1 MAAISLFNV
10 LDWTSGL
17 GRKFRWK
24 SDEPSG
30 VKEEIIIKSNEEYE
44 NLVGRFD
51 VTDRVRS
58 RELDV
63 PEADRDFAKECGAVW
78 DDNAQVFKVPEGRSE
93 DEFQEWWPKVP
104 EDLRDTQSRI
114 ITTKRGRRAEGFLQG
129 NDMGQGG
136 DSLATPLMYLAFPV
150 IGVLATFLV
159 SLIVSMGWTKLE
171 AASTLESFVRIG
183 GASVIALLLTIPY
196 FIALKQGE
204 GMKEALKALVLLQWV
219 PMALQFMVGDSKGGT
234 EVAMQAGGMA
244 MYAQMAKTYL
254 WWAFGLVGILFVVC
268 FVSAAS
274 HPHRGVIGGTAA
286 RFIQAMKWVG
296 LIFATLVVAKVLPFG
311 LGEAAP
317 YVLACMYAMQYA
329 EGNFVQNAARLYLQ
343 NNDNNL
349 ATQGALINAHVKARE
364 QQAEAALRDKTPL
377 ITIGRA
383 TGHLSDKGYGYSP
396 DLGTVMMFSWRDC
409 QQGLLVFGAI
419 GSGKSY
425 AALRPIARRF
435 RKAALAMACVASDQG
450 DVRERLTR
458 QKLAGGALIADGKDG
473 AIIADLEGLFDIVV
487 KPGMRVGPYEGLAPD
502 QIVRALR
509 GASGGRVDEKS
520 KLWTD
525 GGDAFLYHTGII
537 LRALVDHEMAYRSWC
552 SAKLEGL
559 ERAQMDAE
567 LELVKQRK
575 LGEDGAETEALLQR
589 ITEQIAIHRI
599 PVSDDRQWHYTPF
612 HHTKLLSIVERVI
625 PASPAPRANAKLMEV
640 VKYLGLEEA
649 DTSHDEEG
657 RLAYAAY
664 LQQHRLRQDN
674 APETIHPDLF
684 RPMSQ
689 LQSSLEWAFQEIPA
703 MHPEQRQSFTLNSRG
718 LLEKLLRGE
727 KLRDSKTDMPW
738 HSIET
743 GEVDVSDALYGAMV
757 GLFLPPTQFGEA
769 GEMMMRLLKQ
779 RVMNGI
785 KGRGAYGDKWREAL
799 PGQTEVMLM
808 MDEAHLLLTADD
820 INLFSVSRSLGLMPV
835 LATQG
840 FESLVNAFGSVN
852 EAELMGN
859 TMQSAIALKC
869 SHNTHE
875 YLEKRFGLA
884 TLTTFKQRTRG
895 IDYQGGMNNWR
906 HSVLNDPD
914 HAYASAYDKMRM
926 EGAGRLTASRI
937 DAVTGRRWR
946 IGSEDTLG
954 QDEIARDIDMPTGG
968 KREVQPLF
976 LQEEYSALL
985 EPRGHAIVALSRA
998 GIKRID
1004 LAELLPDAD

>member
-17 GRKFRWK
+17 GRKFRRK
-24 SDEPSG
+24 SGEPSN
-30 VKEEIIIKSNEEYE
+30 VKEEIIVKSAEEYE

-63 PEADRDFAKECGAVW
+63 PEADRDFALECGAVW
-78 DDNAQVFKVPEGRSE
+78 DENAQVFKVPDGRSE

-114 ITTKRGRRAEGFLQG
+114 ITTKLGRRAEGFLQG

-159 SLIVSMGWTKLE
+159 SLIGW
-171 AASTLESFVRIG
+171 AGWA
-183 GASVIALLLTIPY
+183 ALLLTIPY

-204 GMKEALKALVLLQWV
+204 GMKESLKALVLLQWV

-244 MYAQMAKTYL
+244 VYAQMAKTYL
-254 WWAFGLVGILFVVC
+254 WWAFGLVGVLFVVC
-268 FVSAAS
+268 FVAAAS

-296 LIFATLVVAKVLPFG
+296 LIFAALVVAKVLPFG

-349 ATQGALINAHVKARE
+349 ATQGALINSHVKARE

-435 RKAALAMACVASDQG
+435 RKAALAMACVASEQG

-559 ERAQMDAE
+559 ERAQLDAE

-575 LGEDGAETEALLQR
+575 LDEDVAETEALLER
-589 ITEQIAIHRI
+589 VAEQIAIHRI
-599 PVSDDRQWHYTPF
+599 PVSDDRQWQYTPF
-612 HHTKLLSIVERVI
+612 HHAKLLSIVERVI

-664 LQQHRLRQDN
+664 LQQHRLRQHN

-689 LQSSLEWAFQEIPA
+689 LQSSLKWALKEIPD
-703 MHPEQRQSFTLNSRG
+703 MHPDQRQSFTLNSRG

-727 KLRDSKTDMPW
+727 KLRDSRTDMPW
-738 HSIET
+738 HSIEE

-785 KGRGAYGDKWREAL
+785 KARGAYGDKWRETL

-808 MDEAHLLLTADD
+808 LDEAHLLLTTDD
-820 INLFSVSRSLGLMPV
+820 INLFSISRSLGLMPV

-852 EAELMGN
+852 EADLMAN
-859 TMQSAIALKC
+859 TMQSVIALKC

-875 YLEKRFGLA
+875 YLEKRFGQA

-985 EPRGHAIVALSRA
+985 EPRGHAIVALNRA

>member
-10 LDWTSGL
+10 LDCTSGL
-17 GRKFRWK
+17 GRKFRRK
-24 SDEPSG
+24 SGEPSN
-30 VKEEIIIKSNEEYE
+30 VKEEIIVRSAEEYE

-63 PEADRDFAKECGAVW
+63 PEADRDFALECGAVW
-78 DDNAQVFKVPEGRSE
+78 DENAQGFKVPDGRSE

-114 ITTKRGRRAEGFLQG
+114 ITTKLGRRAEGFLQG
-129 NDMGQGG
+129 DDMGQGG

-159 SLIVSMGWTKLE
+159 SLIGW
-171 AASTLESFVRIG
+171 AGWA
-183 GASVIALLLTIPY
+183 ALLLTIPY

-219 PMALQFMVGDSKGGT
+219 PMALQFTVGDSKGGT

-244 MYAQMAKTYL
+244 VYAQMAKTYL
-254 WWAFGLVGILFVVC
+254 WWAFGLVGILFAVC
-268 FVSAAS
+268 FVAAAS

-317 YVLACMYAMQYA
+317 YVLACMYAMQHA

-349 ATQGALINAHVKARE
+349 ATQGALINSHVKARE

-435 RKAALAMACVASDQG
+435 RKAALAMACVASEQG

-575 LGEDGAETEALLQR
+575 LGEDVAETEALIER
-589 ITEQIAIHRI
+589 IAEQIAIHRI

-612 HHTKLLSIVERVI
+612 HHIKLLSIVERVI

-664 LQQHRLRQDN
+664 LQQHRLRQET
-674 APETIHPDLF
+674 APQTIHPDLF

-852 EAELMGN
+852 EAELMAN
-859 TMQSAIALKC
+859 TMQSVIALKC

-875 YLEKRFGLA
+875 YLEKRFGQA

-998 GIKRID
+998 GIKRFD

>member
-1 MAAISLFNV
+1 MEAISLFNV

-17 GRKFRWK
+17 GRKFRRK
-24 SDEPSG
+24 SGEPSG
-30 VKEEIIIKSNEEYE
+30 VKEEIIVQSHEEYE

-78 DDNAQVFKVPEGRSE
+78 DENAQVFKVPEGRSE

-159 SLIVSMGWTKLE
+159 SLIGW
-171 AASTLESFVRIG
+171 AGWA
-183 GASVIALLLTIPY
+183 ALLLTIPY

-204 GMKEALKALVLLQWV
+204 GMKEALKALVLLQCV
-219 PMALQFMVGDSKGGT
+219 PMALQFVVGDSDGST

-244 MYAQMAKTYL
+244 VYAQMAKTYL
-254 WWAFGLVGILFVVC
+254 WWAFGLVGVLFVVC
-268 FVSAAS
+268 FVAAAS

-286 RFIQAMKWVG
+286 RFIQAMQWVG
-296 LIFATLVVAKVLPFG
+296 LIFAALVVAKVLPFG

-349 ATQGALINAHVKARE
+349 ATQGALINSHVKARE

-435 RKAALAMACVASDQG
+435 RKAALAMACVASEQG

-559 ERAQMDAE
+559 ERAQMNAE

-575 LGEDGAETEALLQR
+575 LGEDVAETEALIER
-589 ITEQIAIHRI
+589 IAEQIAIHRI

-612 HHTKLLSIVERVI
+612 HHIKLLSIVERVI

-649 DTSHDEEG
+649 DTSHEEEG

-785 KGRGAYGDKWREAL
+785 KARGAFGDKWREAL

-852 EAELMGN
+852 EAELMAN
-859 TMQSAIALKC
+859 TMQSVIALKC

-875 YLEKRFGLA
+875 YLEKRFGQA

-985 EPRGHAIVALSRA
+985 EPRGHAIVALNRA

>member
-17 GRKFRWK
+17 GRKFRRK
-24 SDEPSG
+24 SGEPWN
-30 VKEEIIIKSNEEYE
+30 VKEEIIVRSAEEYE

-63 PEADRDFAKECGAVW
+63 PEADRDFALECGAVW
-78 DDNAQVFKVPEGRSE
+78 DENAQGFKVPDGRSE
-93 DEFQEWWPKVP
+93 DEFQEWWPKVS

-114 ITTKRGRRAEGFLQG
+114 ITTKLGRRAEGFLQG

-136 DSLATPLMYLAFPV
+136 DSLAIPLMYLAFPV

-159 SLIVSMGWTKLE
+159 SLIGW
-171 AASTLESFVRIG
+171 AGWA
-183 GASVIALLLTIPY
+183 ALLLTIPY

-219 PMALQFMVGDSKGGT
+219 PMALQFMVGGSKGGT

-244 MYAQMAKTYL
+244 VYAQMAKTYL

-268 FVSAAS
+268 FVAAAS

-419 GSGKSY
+419 GSGKSF

-435 RKAALAMACVASDQG
+435 RRAALAMACVAPGHADA
-450 DVRERLTR
+450 RERLKQ
-458 QKLAGGALIADGKDG
+458 QKLAGGGALIADGKDG
-473 AIIADLEGLFDIVV
+473 AIISDLEGLFDIVV
-487 KPGMRVGPYEGLAPD
+487 KPGMRVAPYEGLAPD
-502 QIVRALR
+502 QVVRALR
-509 GASGGRVDEKS
+509 GAAGGRVDEKS

-559 ERAQMDAE
+559 ERAQLDAE
-567 LELVKQRK
+567 FELVKQRK
-575 LGEDGAETEALLQR
+575 LDEDVAETEALLER
-589 ITEQIAIHRI
+589 IAEQIAIHRI
-599 PVSDDRQWHYTPF
+599 PVSDDRQWQYTPF
-612 HHTKLLSIVERVI
+612 HHAKLLSIVERVI

-664 LQQHRLRQDN
+664 LQQHRLRQES
-674 APETIHPDLF
+674 APQTIHPDLF

-689 LQSSLEWAFQEIPA
+689 LQSSLEWAFLEIPA

-727 KLRDSKTDMPW
+727 KLRDSRTDMPW
-738 HSIET
+738 HSIEK

-785 KGRGAYGDKWREAL
+785 KARGAFGDKWREVL
-799 PGQTEVMLM
+799 PGQIEVMLM

-852 EAELMGN
+852 EAELMAN
-859 TMQSAIALKC
+859 TMQSVIALKC

-875 YLEKRFGLA
+875 YLEKRFGQA

-998 GIKRID
+998 GIKRFD

>member
-10 LDWTSGL
+10 LDCTSGL
-17 GRKFRWK
+17 GRKFRRK
-24 SDEPSG
+24 SGEPSN
-30 VKEEIIIKSNEEYE
+30 VKEEIIVRSAEEYE

-63 PEADRDFAKECGAVW
+63 PEADRDFALECGAVW
-78 DDNAQVFKVPEGRSE
+78 DENAQGFKVPDGRSE

-114 ITTKRGRRAEGFLQG
+114 ITTKLGRRAEGFLQG

-159 SLIVSMGWTKLE
+159 SLIGW
-171 AASTLESFVRIG
+171 AGWA
-183 GASVIALLLTIPY
+183 ALLLTIPY

-244 MYAQMAKTYL
+244 VYAQMAKTYL
-254 WWAFGLVGILFVVC
+254 WWAFGSVGVLFVVC
-268 FVSAAS
+268 FVTAAS

-349 ATQGALINAHVKARE
+349 ATQGALINAHIKARE

-419 GSGKSY
+419 GSGKSF

-435 RKAALAMACVASDQG
+435 RRAALAMACAAPGHADA
-450 DVRERLTR
+450 RERLKQ
-458 QKLAGGALIADGKDG
+458 QKLAGGGALIADGKDG
-473 AIIADLEGLFDIVV
+473 AIISDLEGLFDIVV
-487 KPGMRVGPYEGLAPD
+487 KPGMRVAPYEGLAPD

-509 GASGGRVDEKS
+509 GAAGGRVDEKS

-559 ERAQMDAE
+559 ERAQLDAE

-575 LGEDGAETEALLQR
+575 LGEDVAETEALLER
-589 ITEQIAIHRI
+589 IAEQIAIHRI
-599 PVSDDRQWHYTPF
+599 PVSDDRQWQYTPF
-612 HHTKLLSIVERVI
+612 HHAKLLSIVERVI

-664 LQQHRLRQDN
+664 LQQHRLRQES
-674 APETIHPDLF
+674 APQTIHPDLF

-689 LQSSLEWAFQEIPA
+689 LQSSLEWAFLEIPA

-727 KLRDSKTDMPW
+727 KLRDCKTDMPW

-785 KGRGAYGDKWREAL
+785 KARGAYGDKWREAL

-852 EAELMGN
+852 EAELMAN
-859 TMQSAIALKC
+859 TMQSVIALKC

-875 YLEKRFGLA
+875 YLEKRFGQA

>member
-17 GRKFRWK
+17 GRKFRRK
-24 SDEPSG
+24 SGEPSN
-30 VKEEIIIKSNEEYE
+30 VKEEIIVKSAEEYE

-63 PEADRDFAKECGAVW
+63 PEADRDFALECGAVW
-78 DDNAQVFKVPEGRSE
+78 DENAQVFKVPDGRSE

-114 ITTKRGRRAEGFLQG
+114 ITTKLGRRAEGFLQG

-159 SLIVSMGWTKLE
+159 SLIGW
-171 AASTLESFVRIG
+171 AGWA
-183 GASVIALLLTIPY
+183 ALLLTIPY

-204 GMKEALKALVLLQWV
+204 GMKESLKALVLLQWV

-244 MYAQMAKTYL
+244 VYAQMAKTYL
-254 WWAFGLVGILFVVC
+254 WWAFGLVGVLFVVC
-268 FVSAAS
+268 FVAAAS

-296 LIFATLVVAKVLPFG
+296 LIFAALVVAKVLPFG

-349 ATQGALINAHVKARE
+349 ATQGALINSHVKARE

-435 RKAALAMACVASDQG
+435 RKAALAMACVASEQG

-559 ERAQMDAE
+559 ERAQLDAE

-575 LGEDGAETEALLQR
+575 LDEDVAETEALLER
-589 ITEQIAIHRI
+589 VAEQIAIHRI
-599 PVSDDRQWHYTPF
+599 PVSDDRQWQYTPF
-612 HHTKLLSIVERVI
+612 HHAKLLSIVERVI

-664 LQQHRLRQDN
+664 LQQHRLRQHN

-689 LQSSLEWAFQEIPA
+689 LQSSLNWALKEIPD
-703 MHPEQRQSFTLNSRG
+703 MHPDQRQSFTLNSRG

-727 KLRDSKTDMPW
+727 KLRDSRTDMPW
-738 HSIET
+738 HSIEE

-785 KGRGAYGDKWREAL
+785 KARGAYGDKWRETL

-808 MDEAHLLLTADD
+808 LDEAHLLLTTDD
-820 INLFSVSRSLGLMPV
+820 INLFSISRSLGLMPV

-852 EAELMGN
+852 EADLMAN
-859 TMQSAIALKC
+859 TMQSVIALKC

-875 YLEKRFGLA
+875 YLEKRFGQA

-985 EPRGHAIVALSRA
+985 EPRGHAIVALNRA

>member
-17 GRKFRWK
+17 GRKFRRK
-24 SDEPSG
+24 SGEPSN
-30 VKEEIIIKSNEEYE
+30 VKEEIIVKSAEEYE

-63 PEADRDFAKECGAVW
+63 PEADRDFALECGAVW
-78 DDNAQVFKVPEGRSE
+78 DENAQVFKVPDGRSE

-114 ITTKRGRRAEGFLQG
+114 ITTKLGRRAEGFLQG

-136 DSLATPLMYLAFPV
+136 DSLATPLMYLTFPV

-159 SLIVSMGWTKLE
+159 SLIGW
-171 AASTLESFVRIG
+171 AGWA
-183 GASVIALLLTIPY
+183 ALLLTIPY

-204 GMKEALKALVLLQWV
+204 GMKESLKALVLLQWV

-244 MYAQMAKTYL
+244 VYAQMAKTYL
-254 WWAFGLVGILFVVC
+254 WWAFGLVGVLFVVC
-268 FVSAAS
+268 FVAAAS

-296 LIFATLVVAKVLPFG
+296 LIFAALVVAKVLPFG

-349 ATQGALINAHVKARE
+349 ATQGALINSHVKARE

-435 RKAALAMACVASDQG
+435 RKAALAMACVASEQG

-559 ERAQMDAE
+559 ERAQLDAE

-575 LGEDGAETEALLQR
+575 LDEDVAETEALLER
-589 ITEQIAIHRI
+589 VAEQIAIHRI
-599 PVSDDRQWHYTPF
+599 PVSDDRQWQYTPF
-612 HHTKLLSIVERVI
+612 HHAKLLSIVERVI

-664 LQQHRLRQDN
+664 LQQHRLRQHN

-689 LQSSLEWAFQEIPA
+689 LQSSLNWALKEIPD
-703 MHPEQRQSFTLNSRG
+703 MHPDQRQSFTLNSRG

-727 KLRDSKTDMPW
+727 KLRDSRTDMPW
-738 HSIET
+738 HSIEE

-785 KGRGAYGDKWREAL
+785 KARGAYGDKWRETL

-808 MDEAHLLLTADD
+808 LDEAHLLLTTDD
-820 INLFSVSRSLGLMPV
+820 INLFSISRSLGLMPV

-852 EAELMGN
+852 EADLMAN
-859 TMQSAIALKC
+859 TMQSVIALKC

-875 YLEKRFGLA
+875 YLEKRFGQA

-985 EPRGHAIVALSRA
+985 EPRGHAIVALNRA

>member
-17 GRKFRWK
+17 GRKFRRK
-24 SDEPSG
+24 SGEPSN
-30 VKEEIIIKSNEEYE
+30 VKEEIIVKSAEEYE

-63 PEADRDFAKECGAVW
+63 PEADRDFALECGAVW
-78 DDNAQVFKVPEGRSE
+78 DEKAQVFKVPDGRSE

-114 ITTKRGRRAEGFLQG
+114 ITTKLGRRAEGFLQG

-159 SLIVSMGWTKLE
+159 SLIGW
-171 AASTLESFVRIG
+171 AGWA
-183 GASVIALLLTIPY
+183 ALLLTIPY

-219 PMALQFMVGDSKGGT
+219 PMALQFVVGDSDGST

-244 MYAQMAKTYL
+244 VYAQMAKTYL
-254 WWAFGLVGILFVVC
+254 WWAFGLAGILFVVC

-419 GSGKSY
+419 VSGKSF

-435 RKAALAMACVASDQG
+435 RRAALAMACVAPGHADAR
-450 DVRERLTR
+450 DRLKQ
-458 QKLAGGALIADGKDG
+458 QKLAGGGALIADGKDG
-473 AIIADLEGLFDIVV
+473 AIISDLEGLFDIVV
-487 KPGMRVGPYEGLAPD
+487 KPGMRVAPYEGLAPD

-509 GASGGRVDEKS
+509 GAAGGRVDEKS

-559 ERAQMDAE
+559 ERAQLDAE

-575 LGEDGAETEALLQR
+575 LGEDVAETEALIER
-589 ITEQIAIHRI
+589 IAEQIAIHRI

-612 HHTKLLSIVERVI
+612 HHIKLLSIVEHVI
-625 PASPAPRANAKLMEV
+625 PASPAPRANPRLMEV

-689 LQSSLEWAFQEIPA
+689 LQSSLNWALKEVPD

-738 HSIET
+738 HSIEK

-785 KGRGAYGDKWREAL
+785 KARGAFGDKWREAL

-852 EAELMGN
+852 EADLMAN
-859 TMQSAIALKC
+859 TMQSVIALKC

-875 YLEKRFGLA
+875 YLEKRFGQA

-985 EPRGHAIVALSRA
+985 EPRGHAIVALNRA

>member
-17 GRKFRWK
+17 GRKFRRK
-24 SDEPSG
+24 SGDPSN
-30 VKEEIIIKSNEEYE
+30 VKEEIIVRSAEEYE

-63 PEADRDFAKECGAVW
+63 PEADRDFALECGAVW
-78 DDNAQVFKVPEGRSE
+78 DENAQGFKVPDGRSE

-114 ITTKRGRRAEGFLQG
+114 ITTKLGRRAEGFLQG

-159 SLIVSMGWTKLE
+159 SLIGW
-171 AASTLESFVRIG
+171 AGWA
-183 GASVIALLLTIPY
+183 ALLLTIPY

-219 PMALQFMVGDSKGGT
+219 PMALQFVVGDSKGGT
-234 EVAMQAGGMA
+234 EVAMQAGGVA
-244 MYAQMAKTYL
+244 VYAQMAKTYL
-254 WWAFGLVGILFVVC
+254 WWAFGWVGVLFVVC
-268 FVSAAS
+268 FVAAAS

-311 LGEAAP
+311 LGEAVP

-419 GSGKSY
+419 GSGKSF

-435 RKAALAMACVASDQG
+435 RRAALAMACAAPG
-450 DVRERLTR
+450 HAHARERLKQ
-458 QKLAGGALIADGKDG
+458 QKLAGGGALIADGKDG
-473 AIIADLEGLFDIVV
+473 AIISDLEGLFDIVV
-487 KPGMRVGPYEGLAPD
+487 KPGMRVAPYEGLAPD

-509 GASGGRVDEKS
+509 GAAGGRVDEKS

-559 ERAQMDAE
+559 ERAQLDAE
-567 LELVKQRK
+567 LELVKQCK
-575 LGEDGAETEALLQR
+575 LGEDVAETEALIER
-589 ITEQIAIHRI
+589 IAEQIAIHRI
-599 PVSDDRQWHYTPF
+599 PVSDDRQWQYTPF
-612 HHTKLLSIVERVI
+612 HHAKLLSIVERVI

-664 LQQHRLRQDN
+664 LQQHRLRQES
-674 APETIHPDLF
+674 APQTIHPDLF

-689 LQSSLEWAFQEIPA
+689 LQSSLEWAFLEIPA

-785 KGRGAYGDKWREAL
+785 KARGAFGDKWREVL

-840 FESLVNAFGSVN
+840 FESLVNAFGSIN
-852 EAELMGN
+852 EAELMAN
-859 TMQSAIALKC
+859 TMQSVIALKC

-875 YLEKRFGLA
+875 YLEKRFGQA

-914 HAYASAYDKMRM
+914 HAYASAYDKMRL

-985 EPRGHAIVALSRA
+985 EPRGHAIVALNRA

-1004 LAELLPDAD
+1004 LAELLPNAD

>member
-17 GRKFRWK
+17 GRKFRRK
-24 SDEPSG
+24 SGEPSS
-30 VKEEIIIKSNEEYE
+30 VKEEIIVKSNEEYE

-63 PEADRDFAKECGAVW
+63 PDADRDFALECGAVW
-78 DDNAQVFKVPEGRSE
+78 DENAQVFKVPDGRSE
-93 DEFQEWWPKVP
+93 DEFEEWWPKVP

-114 ITTKRGRRAEGFLQG
+114 ITTKLGRRAEGFLQG

-136 DSLATPLMYLAFPV
+136 DSLVTPLMYLAFPV

-159 SLIVSMGWTKLE
+159 SLIGWAGW
-171 AASTLESFVRIG
+171 AALV
-183 GASVIALLLTIPY
+183 LTIPY

-219 PMALQFMVGDSKGGT
+219 PMALQFVVGDSKGGT

-244 MYAQMAKTYL
+244 VYAQIAKTYL
-254 WWAFGLVGILFVVC
+254 WWAFGLVGTLFVVC
-268 FVSAAS
+268 FVAAAS
-274 HPHRGVIGGTAA
+274 RPHRGVIGGTAA

-296 LIFATLVVAKVLPFG
+296 LIFATLVVAMVLPFG

-349 ATQGALINAHVKARE
+349 ATQGALINSHVKARE

-435 RKAALAMACVASDQG
+435 RKAALAMASVASEQG

-509 GASGGRVDEKS
+509 GAAGGRVDEKS

-552 SAKLEGL
+552 SAKLVGL
-559 ERAQMDAE
+559 ERAQLDAE

-575 LGEDGAETEALLQR
+575 LGEDGADTEALLER
-589 ITEQIAIHRI
+589 IAEQIAIHRI

-612 HHTKLLSIVERVI
+612 HHHKLLSIVERVI
-625 PASPAPRANAKLMEV
+625 PASPAPRASPKLMEV

-664 LQQHRLRQDN
+664 LQQHRLRQES
-674 APETIHPDLF
+674 APQTIHPDLF

-689 LQSSLEWAFQEIPA
+689 LQSSLEWAFLEIPA

-852 EAELMGN
+852 EAELMAN
-859 TMQSAIALKC
+859 TMQSVIALKC

-875 YLEKRFGLA
+875 YLEKRFGQA

-985 EPRGHAIVALSRA
+985 EPRGHAIVALNRA

>member
-17 GRKFRWK
+17 GRKFRRK
-24 SDEPSG
+24 SGEPWN
-30 VKEEIIIKSNEEYE
+30 VKEEIIVRSAEEYE

-63 PEADRDFAKECGAVW
+63 PEADRDFALECGAVW
-78 DDNAQVFKVPEGRSE
+78 DENAQGFKVPDGRSE
-93 DEFQEWWPKVP
+93 DEFQEWWPKVS

-114 ITTKRGRRAEGFLQG
+114 ITTKLGRRAEGFLQG

-159 SLIVSMGWTKLE
+159 SLIGW
-171 AASTLESFVRIG
+171 AGWA
-183 GASVIALLLTIPY
+183 ALLLTIPY

-219 PMALQFMVGDSKGGT
+219 PMALQFMVGGSKGGT

-244 MYAQMAKTYL
+244 VYAQMAKTYL

-268 FVSAAS
+268 FVAAAS

-311 LGEAAP
+311 LDEAAP

-419 GSGKSY
+419 GSGKSF

-435 RKAALAMACVASDQG
+435 RRAALAMACVAPGHADA
-450 DVRERLTR
+450 RERLKQ
-458 QKLAGGALIADGKDG
+458 QKLAGGGALIADGKDG
-473 AIIADLEGLFDIVV
+473 AIISDLEGLFDIVV
-487 KPGMRVGPYEGLAPD
+487 KPGMRVAPYEGLAPD
-502 QIVRALR
+502 QVVRALR
-509 GASGGRVDEKS
+509 GAAGGRVDEKS

-559 ERAQMDAE
+559 ERAQLDAE
-567 LELVKQRK
+567 FELVKQRK
-575 LGEDGAETEALLQR
+575 LDEDVAETEALLER
-589 ITEQIAIHRI
+589 IAEQIAIHRI
-599 PVSDDRQWHYTPF
+599 PVSDDRQWQYTPF
-612 HHTKLLSIVERVI
+612 HHAKLLSIVERVI

-664 LQQHRLRQDN
+664 LQQHRLRQES
-674 APETIHPDLF
+674 APQTIHPDLF

-689 LQSSLEWAFQEIPA
+689 LQSSLEWAFLEIPA

-727 KLRDSKTDMPW
+727 KLRDSRTDMPW
-738 HSIET
+738 HSIEK

-785 KGRGAYGDKWREAL
+785 KARGAFGDKWREVL
-799 PGQTEVMLM
+799 PGQIEVMLM

-852 EAELMGN
+852 EAELMAN
-859 TMQSAIALKC
+859 TMQSVIALKC

-875 YLEKRFGLA
+875 YLEKRFGQA

-998 GIKRID
+998 GIKRFD

>member
-17 GRKFRWK
+17 GRKFRRK
-24 SDEPSG
+24 SGEPSS
-30 VKEEIIIKSNEEYE
+30 VKEEIIVKSAEEYE

-58 RELDV
+58 RELAV
-63 PEADRDFAKECGAVW
+63 PEADRDLAQECGAVW
-78 DDNAQVFKVPEGRSE
+78 DENAQVFKVPDGRSE

-114 ITTKRGRRAEGFLQG
+114 ITTKLGRRAEGFLQG

-159 SLIVSMGWTKLE
+159 SLIGWAGW
-171 AASTLESFVRIG
+171 AALV
-183 GASVIALLLTIPY
+183 LTIPY

-219 PMALQFMVGDSKGGT
+219 PMALQFVVGDSKGGT

-244 MYAQMAKTYL
+244 VYAQMAKTYL
-254 WWAFGLVGILFVVC
+254 WWAFGLVGVLFVVC
-268 FVSAAS
+268 FVAAAS

-296 LIFATLVVAKVLPFG
+296 LIFATLFVAKVLPFG

-419 GSGKSY
+419 GSGKSF

-509 GASGGRVDEKS
+509 GAAGGRVDESS
-520 KLWTD
+520 KLWMD

-567 LELVKQRK
+567 LELAKQRK
-575 LGEDGAETEALLQR
+575 LDGDVAETEALIER
-589 ITEQIAIHRI
+589 IAEQIAIHRI

-612 HHTKLLSIVERVI
+612 HHHKLLSIVERVI

-657 RLAYAAY
+657 RLAYSAY

-689 LQSSLEWAFQEIPA
+689 LQSSLEWAFLEIPA

-785 KGRGAYGDKWREAL
+785 KARGAFGDKWREAL

-852 EAELMGN
+852 EADLMAN
-859 TMQSAIALKC
+859 TMQSVIALKC

-875 YLEKRFGLA
+875 YLEKRFGQA

-976 LQEEYSALL
+976 LREEYSALL
-985 EPRGHAIVALSRA
+985 EPRGHAIVALNRA

>member
-1 MAAISLFNV
+1 MAAISLLNV
-10 LDWTSGL
+10 LDCTSGL
-17 GRKFRWK
+17 GRKFRRK
-24 SDEPSG
+24 SGEPSS
-30 VKEEIIIKSNEEYE
+30 VKEEIIVKSNEEYE

-63 PEADRDFAKECGAVW
+63 PEADRDFALECGAVW
-78 DDNAQVFKVPEGRSE
+78 DENAQVFKVPDGRNE

-114 ITTKRGRRAEGFLQG
+114 ITTKLGRRAEGFLQG

-159 SLIVSMGWTKLE
+159 SLIGW
-171 AASTLESFVRIG
+171 AGWA
-183 GASVIALLLTIPY
+183 ALLLAIPY

-219 PMALQFMVGDSKGGT
+219 PMVLQFMVGDSNGGT

-244 MYAQMAKTYL
+244 VYAQMAKTYL
-254 WWAFGLVGILFVVC
+254 WWAFGLVGVLFVVC
-268 FVSAAS
+268 FVAAAS

-296 LIFATLVVAKVLPFG
+296 LIFATLFVARVLPFG

-349 ATQGALINAHVKARE
+349 ATQGALINSHVKARE

-509 GASGGRVDEKS
+509 GAAGGRVDESS
-520 KLWTD
+520 KLWMD

-575 LGEDGAETEALLQR
+575 LGEDVAETEALIER
-589 ITEQIAIHRI
+589 IAEQIAIHRI

-612 HHTKLLSIVERVI
+612 HHHKLLSIVERVI
-625 PASPAPRANAKLMEV
+625 PASPAPRASPKLMEV

-664 LQQHRLRQDN
+664 LQQHRLRQES
-674 APETIHPDLF
+674 APQTIHPDLF

-689 LQSSLEWAFQEIPA
+689 LQSSLEWAFLEIPA

-785 KGRGAYGDKWREAL
+785 KARGAFGEKWREAL

-852 EAELMGN
+852 EAELMAN
-859 TMQSAIALKC
+859 TMQSVIALKC

-875 YLEKRFGLA
+875 YLEKRFGQA

-985 EPRGHAIVALSRA
+985 EPRGHAIVALNRA

>member
-1 MAAISLFNV
+1 MTAISLFNV

-17 GRKFRWK
+17 GRKFRRK
-24 SDEPSG
+24 SGEPSG
-30 VKEEIIIKSNEEYE
+30 VKEEIIVKSHEEYE

-78 DDNAQVFKVPEGRSE
+78 DENAQVFKVPDGRSE

-114 ITTKRGRRAEGFLQG
+114 ITTKLGRRAEGFLQG

-159 SLIVSMGWTKLE
+159 SLIGW
-171 AASTLESFVRIG
+171 AGWA
-183 GASVIALLLTIPY
+183 ALLLTIPY

-219 PMALQFMVGDSKGGT
+219 PMALQFMVGDSEGGT

-244 MYAQMAKTYL
+244 VYAQMAKTYL

-349 ATQGALINAHVKARE
+349 ATQGALINSHVKARE

-435 RKAALAMACVASDQG
+435 RKAALAMACVASEQG

-575 LGEDGAETEALLQR
+575 LGEDVAETEALIER
-589 ITEQIAIHRI
+589 IAEQIAIHRI
-599 PVSDDRQWHYTPF
+599 PVSDDRQWQYTPF
-612 HHTKLLSIVERVI
+612 HHAKLLSIVERVI

-664 LQQHRLRQDN
+664 LQQHRLRQET
-674 APETIHPDLF
+674 APQTIHPDLF

-689 LQSSLEWAFQEIPA
+689 LQSSLEWAFLEIPA

-785 KGRGAYGDKWREAL
+785 KARGAFGDKWREVL

-852 EAELMGN
+852 EAELMAN
-859 TMQSAIALKC
+859 TMQSVIALKC

-875 YLEKRFGLA
+875 YLEKRFGQA

-985 EPRGHAIVALSRA
+985 EPRGHAIVALNRA

>member
-17 GRKFRWK
+17 GRKFRRK
-24 SDEPSG
+24 SGEPSN
-30 VKEEIIIKSNEEYE
+30 VKEEIIVKSAEEYE

-63 PEADRDFAKECGAVW
+63 PEADRDFALECGAVW
-78 DDNAQVFKVPEGRSE
+78 DENAQVFKVPDGRSE
-93 DEFQEWWPKVP
+93 DEFQEWWPKVS

-114 ITTKRGRRAEGFLQG
+114 ITTKLGRRAEGFLQG

-159 SLIVSMGWTKLE
+159 SLIGW
-171 AASTLESFVRIG
+171 AGWA
-183 GASVIALLLTIPY
+183 ALLLTIPY

-204 GMKEALKALVLLQWV
+204 GMKESLKALVLLQWV

-244 MYAQMAKTYL
+244 VYAQMAKTYL
-254 WWAFGLVGILFVVC
+254 WWAFGLVGVLFVVC
-268 FVSAAS
+268 FVAAAS

-296 LIFATLVVAKVLPFG
+296 LIFAALVVAKVLPFG

-349 ATQGALINAHVKARE
+349 ATQGALINSHVKARE

-435 RKAALAMACVASDQG
+435 RKAALAMACVASEQG

-520 KLWTD
+520 KLWT
-525 GGDAFLYHTGII
+525 G
-537 LRALVDHEMAYRSWC
+537 
-552 SAKLEGL
+552 
-559 ERAQMDAE
+559 
-567 LELVKQRK
+567 
-575 LGEDGAETEALLQR
+575 
-589 ITEQIAIHRI
+589 
-599 PVSDDRQWHYTPF
+599 
-612 HHTKLLSIVERVI
+612 
-625 PASPAPRANAKLMEV
+625 
-640 VKYLGLEEA
+640 
-649 DTSHDEEG
+649 
-657 RLAYAAY
+657 
-664 LQQHRLRQDN
+664 
-674 APETIHPDLF
+674 
-684 RPMSQ
+684 
-689 LQSSLEWAFQEIPA
+689 QSS
-703 MHPEQRQSFTLNSRG
+703 
-718 LLEKLLRGE
+718 
-727 KLRDSKTDMPW
+727 
-738 HSIET
+738 
-743 GEVDVSDALYGAMV
+743 VDTQ
-757 GLFLPPTQFGEA
+757 LPLCA
-769 GEMMMRLLKQ
+769 
-779 RVMNGI
+779 
-785 KGRGAYGDKWREAL
+785 
-799 PGQTEVMLM
+799 
-808 MDEAHLLLTADD
+808 
-820 INLFSVSRSLGLMPV
+820 
-835 LATQG
+835 
-840 FESLVNAFGSVN
+840 
-852 EAELMGN
+852 
-859 TMQSAIALKC
+859 
-869 SHNTHE
+869 
-875 YLEKRFGLA
+875 
-884 TLTTFKQRTRG
+884 
-895 IDYQGGMNNWR
+895 
-906 HSVLNDPD
+906 
-914 HAYASAYDKMRM
+914 
-926 EGAGRLTASRI
+926 
-937 DAVTGRRWR
+937 
-946 IGSEDTLG
+946 
-954 QDEIARDIDMPTGG
+954 
-968 KREVQPLF
+968 
-976 LQEEYSALL
+976 
-985 EPRGHAIVALSRA
+985 
-998 GIKRID
+998 
-1004 LAELLPDAD
+1004 

>member
-1 MAAISLFNV
+1 MTAISLFNV

-17 GRKFRWK
+17 GRKFRRK
-24 SDEPSG
+24 SGEPSG
-30 VKEEIIIKSNEEYE
+30 VKEEIIVKSNEEYE

-63 PEADRDFAKECGAVW
+63 PEADRDFAQECGAVW
-78 DDNAQVFKVPEGRSE
+78 DENAQVFKVPDGRSE

-114 ITTKRGRRAEGFLQG
+114 ITTKLGRRAEGFLQG

-159 SLIVSMGWTKLE
+159 SLIGW
-171 AASTLESFVRIG
+171 AGWA
-183 GASVIALLLTIPY
+183 ALLLTIPY

-219 PMALQFMVGDSKGGT
+219 PMALQFMVGDSDGGT

-244 MYAQMAKTYL
+244 VYAQIARTYL
-254 WWAFGLVGILFVVC
+254 WWAFGLVGVLFVVC
-268 FVSAAS
+268 FVAAAS

-349 ATQGALINAHVKARE
+349 ATQGALINSHVKARE

-435 RKAALAMACVASDQG
+435 RKAALAMACVASEQG

-559 ERAQMDAE
+559 ERAQMNAE

-575 LGEDGAETEALLQR
+575 LGEDVAETEALIER
-589 ITEQIAIHRI
+589 IAEQIAIHRI

-612 HHTKLLSIVERVI
+612 HHIKLLSIVERVI

-738 HSIET
+738 HSIEK

-785 KGRGAYGDKWREAL
+785 KARGAFGDKWREAL

-852 EAELMGN
+852 EAELMAN
-859 TMQSAIALKC
+859 TMQSVIALKC

-875 YLEKRFGLA
+875 YLEKRFGQA

-985 EPRGHAIVALSRA
+985 EPRGHAIVALNRA

>member
-1 MAAISLFNV
+1 MTAISLFNV

-17 GRKFRWK
+17 GRKFRRK
-24 SDEPSG
+24 SGEPSG
-30 VKEEIIIKSNEEYE
+30 VKEEIIVKSNEEYE

-63 PEADRDFAKECGAVW
+63 PEADRDFAQECGAVW
-78 DDNAQVFKVPEGRSE
+78 DENAQVFKVPDGRSE

-114 ITTKRGRRAEGFLQG
+114 ITTKLARRAEGFLQG

-159 SLIVSMGWTKLE
+159 SLIGW
-171 AASTLESFVRIG
+171 AGWA
-183 GASVIALLLTIPY
+183 ALLLTIPY

-219 PMALQFMVGDSKGGT
+219 PMALQFIVGDSKGGT

-244 MYAQMAKTYL
+244 VYAQMAKTYL
-254 WWAFGLVGILFVVC
+254 WWALGLAFGFVGILFVVC

-419 GSGKSY
+419 GSGKSF

-435 RKAALAMACVASDQG
+435 RRAALAMACAAPGHADA
-450 DVRERLTR
+450 RERLKQ
-458 QKLAGGALIADGKDG
+458 QKHAGGGALIADGKDG
-473 AIIADLEGLFDIVV
+473 AIISDLEGLFDIVV
-487 KPGMRVGPYEGLAPD
+487 KPGMRVAPYEGLAPD

-509 GASGGRVDEKS
+509 GAAGGRVDEKS

-575 LGEDGAETEALLQR
+575 LGEDVAETEALLER
-589 ITEQIAIHRI
+589 IAEQIAIHRI
-599 PVSDDRQWHYTPF
+599 PVSDDRQWQYTPF
-612 HHTKLLSIVERVI
+612 HHAKLLSIVERVI

-664 LQQHRLRQDN
+664 LQQHRLRQET
-674 APETIHPDLF
+674 APQTIHPDLF

-689 LQSSLEWAFQEIPA
+689 LQSSLEWAFLEIPA

-785 KGRGAYGDKWREAL
+785 KARGAFGDKWREAL

-852 EAELMGN
+852 EADLMAN
-859 TMQSAIALKC
+859 TMQSVIALKC

-875 YLEKRFGLA
+875 YLEKRFGQA

-985 EPRGHAIVALSRA
+985 EPRGHAIVALNRA

>member
-17 GRKFRWK
+17 GRKFRRK
-24 SDEPSG
+24 SGEPWN
-30 VKEEIIIKSNEEYE
+30 VKEEIIVRSAEEYE

-63 PEADRDFAKECGAVW
+63 PEADRDFALECGAVW
-78 DDNAQVFKVPEGRSE
+78 DENAQGFKVPDGRSE
-93 DEFQEWWPKVP
+93 DEFQEWWPKVS

-114 ITTKRGRRAEGFLQG
+114 ITTKLGRRAEGFLQG

-159 SLIVSMGWTKLE
+159 SLIGW
-171 AASTLESFVRIG
+171 AGWA
-183 GASVIALLLTIPY
+183 ALLLTIPY

-219 PMALQFMVGDSKGGT
+219 PMALQFMVGGSKGGT

-244 MYAQMAKTYL
+244 VYAQMAKTYL

-268 FVSAAS
+268 FVAAAS

-419 GSGKSY
+419 GSGKSF

-435 RKAALAMACVASDQG
+435 RRAALAMACVAPGHADA
-450 DVRERLTR
+450 RERLKQ
-458 QKLAGGALIADGKDG
+458 QKLAGGGALIADGKDG
-473 AIIADLEGLFDIVV
+473 AIISDLEGLFDIVV
-487 KPGMRVGPYEGLAPD
+487 KPGMRVAPYEGLAPD
-502 QIVRALR
+502 QVVRALR
-509 GASGGRVDEKS
+509 GAAGGRVDEKS

-559 ERAQMDAE
+559 ERAQLDAE
-567 LELVKQRK
+567 FELVKQRK
-575 LGEDGAETEALLQR
+575 LDEDVAETEALLER
-589 ITEQIAIHRI
+589 IAEQIAIHRI
-599 PVSDDRQWHYTPF
+599 PVSDDRQWQYTPF
-612 HHTKLLSIVERVI
+612 HHAKLLSIVERVI

-640 VKYLGLEEA
+640 VK
-649 DTSHDEEG
+649 
-657 RLAYAAY
+657 
-664 LQQHRLRQDN
+664 
-674 APETIHPDLF
+674 
-684 RPMSQ
+684 
-689 LQSSLEWAFQEIPA
+689 
-703 MHPEQRQSFTLNSRG
+703 
-718 LLEKLLRGE
+718 
-727 KLRDSKTDMPW
+727 
-738 HSIET
+738 
-743 GEVDVSDALYGAMV
+743 
-757 GLFLPPTQFGEA
+757 
-769 GEMMMRLLKQ
+769 
-779 RVMNGI
+779 
-785 KGRGAYGDKWREAL
+785 
-799 PGQTEVMLM
+799 
-808 MDEAHLLLTADD
+808 
-820 INLFSVSRSLGLMPV
+820 
-835 LATQG
+835 
-840 FESLVNAFGSVN
+840 
-852 EAELMGN
+852 
-859 TMQSAIALKC
+859 
-869 SHNTHE
+869 
-875 YLEKRFGLA
+875 
-884 TLTTFKQRTRG
+884 
-895 IDYQGGMNNWR
+895 
-906 HSVLNDPD
+906 
-914 HAYASAYDKMRM
+914 
-926 EGAGRLTASRI
+926 
-937 DAVTGRRWR
+937 
-946 IGSEDTLG
+946 
-954 QDEIARDIDMPTGG
+954 
-968 KREVQPLF
+968 
-976 LQEEYSALL
+976 
-985 EPRGHAIVALSRA
+985 
-998 GIKRID
+998 
-1004 LAELLPDAD
+1004 

>member
-17 GRKFRWK
+17 GRKFRRK
-24 SDEPSG
+24 SGEPSN
-30 VKEEIIIKSNEEYE
+30 VKEEIIVKSAEEYE

-63 PEADRDFAKECGAVW
+63 PEADRDFALECGAVW
-78 DDNAQVFKVPEGRSE
+78 DENAQVFKVPDGRSE

-114 ITTKRGRRAEGFLQG
+114 ITTKLGRRAEGFLQG

-159 SLIVSMGWTKLE
+159 SLIGW
-171 AASTLESFVRIG
+171 AGWA
-183 GASVIALLLTIPY
+183 ALLLTIPY

-204 GMKEALKALVLLQWV
+204 GMKESLKALVLLQWV

-244 MYAQMAKTYL
+244 VYAQMAKTYL
-254 WWAFGLVGILFVVC
+254 WWAFGLVGVLFVVC
-268 FVSAAS
+268 FVAAAS

-296 LIFATLVVAKVLPFG
+296 LIFAALVVAKVLPFG

-349 ATQGALINAHVKARE
+349 ATQGALINSHVKARE

-509 GASGGRVDEKS
+509 GAAGGRVDEKS

-537 LRALVDHEMAYRSWC
+537 LRALVDHETAYRSWC

-559 ERAQMDAE
+559 ERAQLDAE

-575 LGEDGAETEALLQR
+575 LDEDVAETEALLER
-589 ITEQIAIHRI
+589 IAEQIAIHRI

-612 HHTKLLSIVERVI
+612 HHAKLLSIVERVI

-664 LQQHRLRQDN
+664 LQQHRLRQES
-674 APETIHPDLF
+674 APQTIHPDLF

-689 LQSSLEWAFQEIPA
+689 LQSSLEWAFLEIPA

-785 KGRGAYGDKWREAL
+785 KARGAYGDKWRETL

-808 MDEAHLLLTADD
+808 LDEAHLLLTTDD
-820 INLFSVSRSLGLMPV
+820 INLFSISRSLGLMPV

-852 EAELMGN
+852 EADLMAN
-859 TMQSAIALKC
+859 TMQSVIALKC

-875 YLEKRFGLA
+875 YLEKRFGQA

-985 EPRGHAIVALSRA
+985 EPRGHAIVALNRA

>member
-17 GRKFRWK
+17 GRKFRRK
-24 SDEPSG
+24 SGEPSS
-30 VKEEIIIKSNEEYE
+30 VKEEIIVKSAEEYE

-63 PEADRDFAKECGAVW
+63 PEADRDFALECGAVW
-78 DDNAQVFKVPEGRSE
+78 DENAQVFKVPDGRSE
-93 DEFQEWWPKVP
+93 DEFREWWPKVP

-114 ITTKRGRRAEGFLQG
+114 ITTKLGRRAEGFLQG

-159 SLIVSMGWTKLE
+159 SLIGW
-171 AASTLESFVRIG
+171 AGWA
-183 GASVIALLLTIPY
+183 ALLLTIPY

-234 EVAMQAGGMA
+234 ETIMQVGV
-244 MYAQMAKTYL
+244 YIHMAKTYL

-268 FVSAAS
+268 FVAAAS

-349 ATQGALINAHVKARE
+349 ATQGALINSHVKARE

-435 RKAALAMACVASDQG
+435 RKAALAMACVASEQG

-537 LRALVDHEMAYRSWC
+537 LRALVDHELAYRSWC

-559 ERAQMDAE
+559 ERAQLDAE

-575 LGEDGAETEALLQR
+575 LGEDVAETEALIER
-589 ITEQIAIHRI
+589 IAEQIAIHRI

-625 PASPAPRANAKLMEV
+625 PASPAPRANPKLMEV
-640 VKYLGLEEA
+640 VKYLGLEEE

-689 LQSSLEWAFQEIPA
+689 LQSSLEWAFKEIPA

-820 INLFSVSRSLGLMPV
+820 INLFSVSRVLGLMPV

-852 EAELMGN
+852 EADLMAN
-859 TMQSAIALKC
+859 TMQSVIALKC

-875 YLEKRFGLA
+875 YLEKRFGQA

-976 LQEEYSALL
+976 LQEEYTALL

>member
-17 GRKFRWK
+17 GRKFRRK
-24 SDEPSG
+24 SGEPSN
-30 VKEEIIIKSNEEYE
+30 VKEEIIVKSAEEYE

-63 PEADRDFAKECGAVW
+63 PEAGRDFALECGAVW
-78 DDNAQVFKVPEGRSE
+78 DEKAQVFKVPDGRSE

-114 ITTKRGRRAEGFLQG
+114 ITTKLGRRAEGFLQG

-159 SLIVSMGWTKLE
+159 SLIGW
-171 AASTLESFVRIG
+171 AGWA
-183 GASVIALLLTIPY
+183 ALLLTIPY

-219 PMALQFMVGDSKGGT
+219 PMALQFVVGDSDGST

-244 MYAQMAKTYL
+244 VYAQMAKTYL

-419 GSGKSY
+419 GSGKSF

-435 RKAALAMACVASDQG
+435 RRAALAMACVAPGHADAR
-450 DVRERLTR
+450 DRLKQ
-458 QKLAGGALIADGKDG
+458 QKLAGGGALIADGKDG
-473 AIIADLEGLFDIVV
+473 AIISDLEGLFDIVV
-487 KPGMRVGPYEGLAPD
+487 KPGMRVAPYEGLAPD

-509 GASGGRVDEKS
+509 GAAGGRVDEKS

-559 ERAQMDAE
+559 ERAQLDAE

-575 LGEDGAETEALLQR
+575 LGEDVAETEALIER
-589 ITEQIAIHRI
+589 IAEQIAIHRI

-612 HHTKLLSIVERVI
+612 HHIKLLSIVEHVI
-625 PASPAPRANAKLMEV
+625 PASPAPRANPRLMEV

-689 LQSSLEWAFQEIPA
+689 LQSSLNWALKEVPD

-738 HSIET
+738 HSIEK

-785 KGRGAYGDKWREAL
+785 KARGAFGDKWREAL

-852 EAELMGN
+852 EADLMAN
-859 TMQSAIALKC
+859 TMQSVIALKC

-875 YLEKRFGLA
+875 YLEKRFGQA

-985 EPRGHAIVALSRA
+985 EPRGHAIVALNRA

>member
-17 GRKFRWK
+17 GRKFRRK
-24 SDEPSG
+24 SGEPSN
-30 VKEEIIIKSNEEYE
+30 VKEEIIVKSAEEYE

-63 PEADRDFAKECGAVW
+63 PEADRDFALECGAVW
-78 DDNAQVFKVPEGRSE
+78 DENAQVFKVPDGRSE

-159 SLIVSMGWTKLE
+159 SLIGW
-171 AASTLESFVRIG
+171 AGWA
-183 GASVIALLLTIPY
+183 ALLLTIPY

-219 PMALQFMVGDSKGGT
+219 PMALQFIVGDSKGGT

-244 MYAQMAKTYL
+244 VYAQMAKTYL
-254 WWAFGLVGILFVVC
+254 WWALGLAFGFVGILFVVC

-349 ATQGALINAHVKARE
+349 ATQGALINSHVKARE

-435 RKAALAMACVASDQG
+435 RKAALAMACVASEQG

-559 ERAQMDAE
+559 ERAQLDAE

-575 LGEDGAETEALLQR
+575 LDEDVAETEALLER
-589 ITEQIAIHRI
+589 IAEQIAIHRI
-599 PVSDDRQWHYTPF
+599 PVSDDRQWQYTPF
-612 HHTKLLSIVERVI
+612 HHAKLLSIVERVI

-664 LQQHRLRQDN
+664 LQQHRLRQES
-674 APETIHPDLF
+674 APQTIHPDLF

-689 LQSSLEWAFQEIPA
+689 LQSSLEWAFLEIPA

-785 KGRGAYGDKWREAL
+785 KARGAFGDKWREAL

-852 EAELMGN
+852 EADLMAN
-859 TMQSAIALKC
+859 TMQSVIALKC

-875 YLEKRFGLA
+875 YLEKRFGQA

-985 EPRGHAIVALSRA
+985 EPRGHAIVALNRA

>member
-1 MAAISLFNV
+1 L
-10 LDWTSGL
+10 
-17 GRKFRWK
+17 
-24 SDEPSG
+24 
-30 VKEEIIIKSNEEYE
+30 
-44 NLVGRFD
+44 
-51 VTDRVRS
+51 
-58 RELDV
+58 
-63 PEADRDFAKECGAVW
+63 
-78 DDNAQVFKVPEGRSE
+78 
-93 DEFQEWWPKVP
+93 
-104 EDLRDTQSRI
+104 
-114 ITTKRGRRAEGFLQG
+114 
-129 NDMGQGG
+129 
-136 DSLATPLMYLAFPV
+136 
-150 IGVLATFLV
+150 
-159 SLIVSMGWTKLE
+159 
-171 AASTLESFVRIG
+171 
-183 GASVIALLLTIPY
+183 
-196 FIALKQGE
+196 
-204 GMKEALKALVLLQWV
+204 
-219 PMALQFMVGDSKGGT
+219 
-234 EVAMQAGGMA
+234 
-244 MYAQMAKTYL
+244 
-254 WWAFGLVGILFVVC
+254 
-268 FVSAAS
+268 
-274 HPHRGVIGGTAA
+274 
-286 RFIQAMKWVG
+286 
-296 LIFATLVVAKVLPFG
+296 
-311 LGEAAP
+311 
-317 YVLACMYAMQYA
+317 
-329 EGNFVQNAARLYLQ
+329 
-343 NNDNNL
+343 
-349 ATQGALINAHVKARE
+349 
-364 QQAEAALRDKTPL
+364 
-377 ITIGRA
+377 
-383 TGHLSDKGYGYSP
+383 
-396 DLGTVMMFSWRDC
+396 
-409 QQGLLVFGAI
+409 
-419 GSGKSY
+419 
-425 AALRPIARRF
+425 
-435 RKAALAMACVASDQG
+435 
-450 DVRERLTR
+450 
-458 QKLAGGALIADGKDG
+458 
-473 AIIADLEGLFDIVV
+473 
-487 KPGMRVGPYEGLAPD
+487 
-502 QIVRALR
+502 
-509 GASGGRVDEKS
+509 
-520 KLWTD
+520 
-525 GGDAFLYHTGII
+525 
-537 LRALVDHEMAYRSWC
+537 
-552 SAKLEGL
+552 
-559 ERAQMDAE
+559 DAE

-575 LGEDGAETEALLQR
+575 LGEDVAETEALIER
-589 ITEQIAIHRI
+589 IAEQIAIHRI

-612 HHTKLLSIVERVI
+612 HHIKLLSIVEHVI
-625 PASPAPRANAKLMEV
+625 PASPAPRANPRLMEV

-689 LQSSLEWAFQEIPA
+689 LQSSLNWALKEVPD

-738 HSIET
+738 HSIEK

-785 KGRGAYGDKWREAL
+785 KARGAFGDKWREAL

-852 EAELMGN
+852 EADLMAN
-859 TMQSAIALKC
+859 TMQSVIALKC

-875 YLEKRFGLA
+875 YLEKRFGQA

-985 EPRGHAIVALSRA
+985 EPRGHAIVALNRA

>member
-17 GRKFRWK
+17 GRKFRRK
-24 SDEPSG
+24 SGEPSK
-30 VKEEIIIKSNEEYE
+30 VKEEIIVKSNEEYE

-63 PEADRDFAKECGAVW
+63 PEADRDFALECGAVW
-78 DDNAQVFKVPEGRSE
+78 DENAQVFKVPDGRSE

-150 IGVLATFLV
+150 IGVVATFLV
-159 SLIVSMGWTKLE
+159 SLIGW
-171 AASTLESFVRIG
+171 AGWA
-183 GASVIALLLTIPY
+183 ALLLTIPY
-196 FIALKQGE
+196 FVALKQGE

-268 FVSAAS
+268 FVAAAS
-274 HPHRGVIGGTAA
+274 RPHRGVIGGTAA

-296 LIFATLVVAKVLPFG
+296 LIFATLVVAEVLPFG

-349 ATQGALINAHVKARE
+349 ATQGALINSHVKARE

-435 RKAALAMACVASDQG
+435 RKAALAMASVASEQG

-575 LGEDGAETEALLQR
+575 LDEDLAETEALLER
-589 ITEQIAIHRI
+589 IAEQIAIHRI
-599 PVSDDRQWHYTPF
+599 PVSDDRQWQYTPF
-612 HHTKLLSIVERVI
+612 HHAKLLSIVERVI

-664 LQQHRLRQDN
+664 LQQHRLRQES
-674 APETIHPDLF
+674 APQTIHPDLF

-689 LQSSLEWAFQEIPA
+689 LQSSLEWAFLEIPA

-926 EGAGRLTASRI
+926 EGAGRLMASRI

>member
-17 GRKFRWK
+17 GRKFRRK
-24 SDEPSG
+24 SGEPSN
-30 VKEEIIIKSNEEYE
+30 VKEEIIVKSAEEYE

-63 PEADRDFAKECGAVW
+63 PEADRDFALECGAVW
-78 DDNAQVFKVPEGRSE
+78 DEKAQVFKVPDGRSE

-114 ITTKRGRRAEGFLQG
+114 ITTKLGRRAEGFLQG

-159 SLIVSMGWTKLE
+159 SLIGW
-171 AASTLESFVRIG
+171 AGWA
-183 GASVIALLLTIPY
+183 ALLLTIPY

-219 PMALQFMVGDSKGGT
+219 PMALQFVVGDSDGST

-244 MYAQMAKTYL
+244 VYAQMAKTYL

-383 TGHLSDKGYGYSP
+383 TGHLSDKVYGYSP

-419 GSGKSY
+419 GSGKSF

-435 RKAALAMACVASDQG
+435 RRAALAMACVAPGHADAR
-450 DVRERLTR
+450 DRLKQ
-458 QKLAGGALIADGKDG
+458 QKLAGGGALIADGKDG
-473 AIIADLEGLFDIVV
+473 AIISDLEGLFDIVV
-487 KPGMRVGPYEGLAPD
+487 KPGMRVAPYEGLAPD

-509 GASGGRVDEKS
+509 GAAGGRVDEKS

-559 ERAQMDAE
+559 ERAQLDAE

-575 LGEDGAETEALLQR
+575 LGEDVAETEALIER
-589 ITEQIAIHRI
+589 IAEQIAIHRI

-612 HHTKLLSIVERVI
+612 HHIKLLSIVEHVI
-625 PASPAPRANAKLMEV
+625 PASPAPRANPRLMEV

-689 LQSSLEWAFQEIPA
+689 LQSSLNWALKEVPD

-738 HSIET
+738 HSIEK

-785 KGRGAYGDKWREAL
+785 KARGAFGDKWREAL

-852 EAELMGN
+852 EADLMAN
-859 TMQSAIALKC
+859 TMQSVIALKC

-875 YLEKRFGLA
+875 YLEKRFGQA

-985 EPRGHAIVALSRA
+985 EPRGHAIVALNRA

>member
-17 GRKFRWK
+17 GRKFRRK
-24 SDEPSG
+24 SGEPSN
-30 VKEEIIIKSNEEYE
+30 VKEEIIVKSAEEYE

-63 PEADRDFAKECGAVW
+63 PEADRDFALECGAVW
-78 DDNAQVFKVPEGRSE
+78 DENAQVFKVPDGRSE

-114 ITTKRGRRAEGFLQG
+114 ITTKLGRRAEGFLQG

-159 SLIVSMGWTKLE
+159 SLIGW
-171 AASTLESFVRIG
+171 AGWA
-183 GASVIALLLTIPY
+183 ALLLTIPY

-204 GMKEALKALVLLQWV
+204 GMKESLKALVLLQWV

-244 MYAQMAKTYL
+244 VYAQMAKTYL
-254 WWAFGLVGILFVVC
+254 WWAFGLVGVLFVVC
-268 FVSAAS
+268 FVAAAS

-296 LIFATLVVAKVLPFG
+296 LIFAALVVAKVLPFG

-349 ATQGALINAHVKARE
+349 ATQGALINSHVKARE

-435 RKAALAMACVASDQG
+435 RKAALAMACVASEQG

-559 ERAQMDAE
+559 ERAQLDAE

-575 LGEDGAETEALLQR
+575 LDEDVAETEALLER
-589 ITEQIAIHRI
+589 VAEQIAIHRI
-599 PVSDDRQWHYTPF
+599 PVSDDRQWQYTPF
-612 HHTKLLSIVERVI
+612 HHAKLLSIVERVI

-664 LQQHRLRQDN
+664 LQQHRLRQHN

-689 LQSSLEWAFQEIPA
+689 LQSSLNWALKEIPD
-703 MHPEQRQSFTLNSRG
+703 MHPDQRQSFTLNSRG

-727 KLRDSKTDMPW
+727 KLRDSRTDMPW
-738 HSIET
+738 HSIEE

-785 KGRGAYGDKWREAL
+785 KARGAYGDKWRETL

-808 MDEAHLLLTADD
+808 LDEAHLLLTTDD
-820 INLFSVSRSLGLMPV
+820 INLFSISRSLGLMPE

-852 EAELMGN
+852 EADLMAN
-859 TMQSAIALKC
+859 TMQSVIALKC

-875 YLEKRFGLA
+875 YLEKRFGQA

-985 EPRGHAIVALSRA
+985 EPRGHAIVALNRA

>member
-17 GRKFRWK
+17 GRKFRRK
-24 SDEPSG
+24 SGEPSN
-30 VKEEIIIKSNEEYE
+30 VKEEIIVKSAEEYE

-159 SLIVSMGWTKLE
+159 SLIGWAGW
-171 AASTLESFVRIG
+171 AALV
-183 GASVIALLLTIPY
+183 LTIPY

-244 MYAQMAKTYL
+244 VYAQMAKTYL

-268 FVSAAS
+268 FVAAAS
-274 HPHRGVIGGTAA
+274 RPHRGVIGGTAA

-349 ATQGALINAHVKARE
+349 ATQGALINSHVKARE

-435 RKAALAMACVASDQG
+435 RKAALAMASVASEQG

-509 GASGGRVDEKS
+509 GAAGGRVDEKS

-575 LGEDGAETEALLQR
+575 LGEDVAETEALIER
-589 ITEQIAIHRI
+589 IAEQIAIHRI

-612 HHTKLLSIVERVI
+612 HHIKLLSIVERVI

-640 VKYLGLEEA
+640 LKYLGLEEA

-689 LQSSLEWAFQEIPA
+689 LQSSLEWAFREIPA

-937 DAVTGRRWR
+937 DAVT
-946 IGSEDTLG
+946 
-954 QDEIARDIDMPTGG
+954 
-968 KREVQPLF
+968 V
-976 LQEEYSALL
+976 
-985 EPRGHAIVALSRA
+985 PR
-998 GIKRID
+998 
-1004 LAELLPDAD
+1004 